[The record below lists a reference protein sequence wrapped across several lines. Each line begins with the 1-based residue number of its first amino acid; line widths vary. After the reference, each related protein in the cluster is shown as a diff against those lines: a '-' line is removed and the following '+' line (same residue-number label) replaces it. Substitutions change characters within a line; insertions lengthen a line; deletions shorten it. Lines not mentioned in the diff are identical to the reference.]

1 MNYNS
6 FNDFLKAKIGA
17 EIVIADEQAY
27 DMLNDNI
34 TVIVKY
40 LKGNIYTSST
50 YTPIILEIL
59 TTDVN
64 TTRDL
69 FDGFAKRY
77 NNKTFVK
84 DSGEVVLMTFSTT
97 FVNNSFNRTGN
108 NYITSIQMMGTL
120 IESMNSNDIAYITID
135 GAIYEAPT
143 RTLVYASTVD
153 NQRYGE
159 SEINTSQ
166 KMFATVSLNIS
177 MLNKDNDFCNKL
189 SQMRCG
195 TLTGNTKFDVEIVYM
210 NASIE
215 TYSMIVE
222 SHSLNSVIGTHPMIT
237 VVMRC

>member
-6 FNDFLKAKIGA
+6 FNDFLKEKIGT
-17 EIVIADEQAY
+17 EIIIADEQAY

-34 TVIVKY
+34 TVIIKY
-40 LKGNIYTSST
+40 LRGNIYTSST

-69 FDGFAKRY
+69 FDDFAKRY

-84 DSGEVVLMTFSTT
+84 DSGEVVLMTFNTT
-97 FVNNSFNRTGN
+97 FINNSFNRARN
-108 NYITSIQMMGTL
+108 NYVTSLQMMGTL

-135 GAIYEAPT
+135 DAIYEAPT

-159 SEINTSQ
+159 SEINKSQ
-166 KMFATVSLNIS
+166 KMFATVSLNLS

-189 SQMRCG
+189 SQIRCG

-210 NASIE
+210 NSLIE
-215 TYSMIVE
+215 NYSMIIE

-237 VVMRC
+237 VVLRC

>member
-6 FNDFLKAKIGA
+6 FNDFLKAKIGT

-34 TVIVKY
+34 TVIIKY
-40 LKGNIYTSST
+40 LRGNIYTSST

-69 FDGFAKRY
+69 FDDFAKRY

-108 NYITSIQMMGTL
+108 NYVTSIQMMGTL

-135 GAIYEAPT
+135 DAIYEAPT

-159 SEINTSQ
+159 SEINKSQ
-166 KMFATVSLNIS
+166 KMFATVSLNLS

-189 SQMRCG
+189 SQIRCG

-210 NASIE
+210 NSLIE
-215 TYSMIVE
+215 NYSMIVE
-222 SHSLNSVIGTHPMIT
+222 SHSLNSVIGAHPMIT

>member
-40 LKGNIYTSST
+40 LRGNIYTSST

-69 FDGFAKRY
+69 FDDFAKRY

-84 DSGEVVLMTFSTT
+84 DSGEVVLMTFNTT
-97 FVNNSFNRTGN
+97 FINNSFNRAGN
-108 NYITSIQMMGTL
+108 NYVTSLQMMGTL

-135 GAIYEAPT
+135 DAIYEVPT
-143 RTLVYASTVD
+143 RTLVYAASVD
-153 NQRYGE
+153 NQRYGNG
-159 SEINTSQ
+159 EINTSQ
-166 KMFATVSLNIS
+166 KLFATVSLNIS

-189 SQMRCG
+189 SQIRCG
-195 TLTGNTKFDVEIVYM
+195 TLSGNTKFNVGVVFM
-210 NASIE
+210 NSAIE
-215 TYSMIVE
+215 NYSMVVE
-222 SHSLNSVIGTHPMIT
+222 SQSLNSVIGAHPMIT

>member
-6 FNDFLKAKIGA
+6 FNDFLKAKIGT

-34 TVIVKY
+34 TVIIKY
-40 LKGNIYTSST
+40 LRGNIYTSST

-69 FDGFAKRY
+69 FDDFAKRY

-84 DSGEVVLMTFSTT
+84 DSGEVVLMTFNTT
-97 FVNNSFNRTGN
+97 FINNSFNRAGN
-108 NYITSIQMMGTL
+108 NYVTSLQMMGTL

-135 GAIYEAPT
+135 DAIYEAPT

-153 NQRYGE
+153 NQRYGQ
-159 SEINTSQ
+159 SEINKSQ
-166 KMFATVSLNIS
+166 KMFATVSLNLS

-189 SQMRCG
+189 SQIRCG
-195 TLTGNTKFDVEIVYM
+195 ILTGNTKFDVEIVYM
-210 NASIE
+210 NSLIE
-215 TYSMIVE
+215 NYSMIVE
-222 SHSLNSVIGTHPMIT
+222 SHSLNSVIGAHPMIT

>member
-120 IESMNSNDIAYITID
+120 IGSMNSNDIAYITID

-189 SQMRCG
+189 SQIRCG
-195 TLTGNTKFDVEIVYM
+195 TLTGNTKFVVQIVYM

-222 SHSLNSVIGTHPMIT
+222 SHSLNSIIGTHPMIT
-237 VVMRC
+237 VVLRC

>member
-120 IESMNSNDIAYITID
+120 IGSMNSNDIAYITID

-189 SQMRCG
+189 SQIRCG

-210 NASIE
+210 NALIE

-222 SHSLNSVIGTHPMIT
+222 SHSLNSIIGTHPMIT
-237 VVMRC
+237 VVLRC

>member
-120 IESMNSNDIAYITID
+120 IGSMNSNDIAYITID

-189 SQMRCG
+189 SQIRCG
-195 TLTGNTKFDVEIVYM
+195 ALTGNTKFDVEIVYM
-210 NASIE
+210 NALIE

-222 SHSLNSVIGTHPMIT
+222 SHSLNSIIGTHPMIT
-237 VVMRC
+237 VVLRC